1 VRRTIF
7 GGSRRR
13 FAAITLAGAL
23 LGTFGPAAPARA
35 AGQIVCNAA
44 GVVTIIPNPP
54 GPGAYQW
61 SIVAK
66 GSCMGDNQ
74 GTYMADITALG
85 TSDTLG
91 SCDGDGS
98 NPIMQDLDLNVTVTL
113 TSTSNP
119 LFNKVL
125 TERWSAPLSTFPT
138 ATPFLISD
146 GGMISGNDFVGA
158 GNLFTHLYRIC
169 PPGGVP
175 SGQITWARTL

>member
-13 FAAITLAGAL
+13 FAAIALAGAL
-23 LGTFGPAAPARA
+23 LGTFAPATPAIA

-44 GVVTIIPNPP
+44 GIVTIIPAPP
-54 GPGAYQW
+54 GPGANQW

-74 GTYMADITALG
+74 GTYFADITAIG
-85 TSDTLG
+85 GSDTLG
-91 SCDGDGS
+91 SCDGDGT
-98 NPIMQDLDLNVTVTL
+98 NPIMQDLSLAVTVTL
-113 TSTSNP
+113 TSTSTGAT
-119 LFNKVL
+119 KVL
-125 TERWSAPLSTFPT
+125 TETWGAPTTTFPT

-146 GGMISGNDFVGA
+146 GGMVSGNDFVG
-158 GNLFTHLYRIC
+158 GGSIVTRLYRNC
-169 PPGGVP
+169 PPDGVP